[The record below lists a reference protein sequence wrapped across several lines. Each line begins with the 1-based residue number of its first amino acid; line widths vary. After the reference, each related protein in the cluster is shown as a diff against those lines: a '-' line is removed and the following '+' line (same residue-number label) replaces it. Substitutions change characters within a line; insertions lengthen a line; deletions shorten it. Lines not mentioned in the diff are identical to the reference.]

1 MDIRPRTL
9 VIICVPLIILVII
22 ASYYRFFIAKD
33 YIVDY
38 EATCD
43 PASESCFVFCEEEGC
58 EEPEPYARISKYAA
72 DLYAQCGKNISEC
85 ESANTCVAS
94 DRHCVIEYCS
104 EDNLDEGE
112 SCSEK
117 IAEVVE
123 QE

>member
-22 ASYYRFFIAKD
+22 ASYYRFFVAKD

-43 PASESCFVFCEEEGC
+43 PSSESCFIYCEEEEC

-72 DLYAQCGKNISEC
+72 DLYAQCGEDITDC
-85 ESANTCVAS
+85 ESANVCVAS
-94 DRHCVIEYCS
+94 DRHCVMEYCS
-104 EDNLDEGE
+104 EDVVEEGE
-112 SCSEK
+112 SCTS
-117 IAEVVE
+117 EVVE
-123 QE
+123 VPEEE